1 MIPTTAPLQSEEISV
16 QKVCQGT
23 AFNALLQT
31 QLAEID
37 SLVEA
42 NQLGEATALLKTWQT
57 DSPEEGAYAFRLGQ
71 LVLEYSQES
80 DKAKVLF
87 DLAVQADPENASYWV
102 GLAQASVALKED
114 AQAFQILKKALAID
128 AENPQA
134 LAILA
139 PLLQAHGYTEEA
151 VSTYEQLLT
160 VQPALIDVY
169 ITLAQLYQGAQQ
181 SAEALETLER
191 ATVIQPENPLLFF
204 LKGALLQATKGNQ
217 SPEAQQAYETA
228 LALGG
233 NQPELHEA
241 MATFYT
247 NQQEYTKAIQH
258 WVAVLALQPE
268 AIEPL
273 QALATLLQQLGRTS
287 QSIAVL
293 NKLLALNPND
303 ARTQL
308 SLAHA
313 FSVQGFVEE
322 ALVHYN
328 QALDTSHDAGIEL
341 RKLFTV
347 PVVHATQGSVNATH
361 HRALMGLKALSTNP
375 FQLENPLV
383 QVGDTPFYLLQQGE
397 SVKSLLEQYHVL
409 LQKALPTLPSLPI
422 EALRPKVA
430 GVQRVGVV
438 SRSFQAENKVAWA
451 IQGLFMN
458 LPEAVNESTEIVFFS
473 VGQPLQWVAGV
484 TKPSEETANSVQLS
498 STDWQACQAA
508 ILAENVD
515 VLLYTDVNQD
525 PVSTFLAHRR
535 LAPKQGALSLSGL
548 TTGCKKTIDFVLIPE
563 MPHSTADFSEKVVI
577 PCNPWMPL
585 KRLGENTKLLKQD
598 FGVLYD
604 DVVWVLPQAPY
615 RIGVEMDALLN
626 QALQAVPKAKLL
638 VLAGEEAAWNDQ
650 LQARWQ
656 ASFSAEAMEK
666 VIFLG
671 QLRETD
677 RLQLLNVADFVLDC
691 FPANDPLTALQALN
705 YGTPILTLQQ
715 SVTAGVVNAFTG
727 NTFETSASLVAENQV
742 QWIDKLSCLSASLEN
757 LTALKAPLK
766 QQALTYFSPVRHQT
780 VKSDFW
786 INLSAQFSQK

>member
-1 MIPTTAPLQSEEISV
+1 
-16 QKVCQGT
+16 
-23 AFNALLQT
+23 
-31 QLAEID
+31 
-37 SLVEA
+37 
-42 NQLGEATALLKTWQT
+42 
-57 DSPEEGAYAFRLGQ
+57 
-71 LVLEYSQES
+71 
-80 DKAKVLF
+80 
-87 DLAVQADPENASYWV
+87 
-102 GLAQASVALKED
+102 
-114 AQAFQILKKALAID
+114 
-128 AENPQA
+128 
-134 LAILA
+134 
-139 PLLQAHGYTEEA
+139 
-151 VSTYEQLLT
+151 
-160 VQPALIDVY
+160 
-169 ITLAQLYQGAQQ
+169 
-181 SAEALETLER
+181 
-191 ATVIQPENPLLFF
+191 
-204 LKGALLQATKGNQ
+204 
-217 SPEAQQAYETA
+217 
-228 LALGG
+228 
-233 NQPELHEA
+233 
-241 MATFYT
+241 
-247 NQQEYTKAIQH
+247 
-258 WVAVLALQPE
+258 
-268 AIEPL
+268 
-273 QALATLLQQLGRTS
+273 
-287 QSIAVL
+287 
-293 NKLLALNPND
+293 
-303 ARTQL
+303 
-308 SLAHA
+308 
-313 FSVQGFVEE
+313 
-322 ALVHYN
+322 
-328 QALDTSHDAGIEL
+328 
-341 RKLFTV
+341 
-347 PVVHATQGSVNATH
+347 
-361 HRALMGLKALSTNP
+361 
-375 FQLENPLV
+375 
-383 QVGDTPFYLLQQGE
+383 
-397 SVKSLLEQYHVL
+397 
-409 LQKALPTLPSLPI
+409 
-422 EALRPKVA
+422 
-430 GVQRVGVV
+430 
-438 SRSFQAENKVAWA
+438 
-451 IQGLFMN
+451 
-458 LPEAVNESTEIVFFS
+458 
-473 VGQPLQWVAGV
+473 
-484 TKPSEETANSVQLS
+484 
-498 STDWQACQAA
+498 
-508 ILAENVD
+508 VD